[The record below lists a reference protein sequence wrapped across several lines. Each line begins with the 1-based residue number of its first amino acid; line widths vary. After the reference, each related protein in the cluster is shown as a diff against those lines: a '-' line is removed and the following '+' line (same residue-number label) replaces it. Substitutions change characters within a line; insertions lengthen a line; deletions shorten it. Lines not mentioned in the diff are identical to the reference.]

1 MASLNVAHLIGNVGE
16 DPAVRYTENSK
27 VARIRLAITERFKDR
42 NGDQKEA
49 TEWLDVS
56 AFGKTADFVEN
67 YVKKGALLF
76 VEGKI
81 RTRVYKDKNGIERTA
96 FGVVADTVQLL
107 GSRHEEKQEQARP
120 ESVPQPRPVQKPAP
134 KPVDDDFPE
143 DDDKLPF

>member
-1 MASLNVAHLIGNVGE
+1 MASLNVAHLIWNVGE

-107 GSRHEEKQEQARP
+107 GSRHEEK
-120 ESVPQPRPVQKPAP
+120 
-134 KPVDDDFPE
+134 
-143 DDDKLPF
+143 